1 MSIWKRSGWLAL
13 CLLAVLVAFLMQ
25 IIGSLVGGFA
35 FALQEMGKLDEQGL
49 LTDAAVNDV
58 MDRLVTDGMGLCLVW
73 AHILML
79 VCFAIW
85 FYFGCG
91 RPKLRQAKVAFA
103 PKSLLVILLVAG
115 GMCFFT
121 NFGLPVATLI
131 IPESIMENYMKLMEQ
146 AGFGVDTL
154 AIIASVLLAPFGE
167 EFICRGVVF
176 HYAKKM
182 VADMDNRRAAFWIAN
197 SVQAV
202 MFGVLH
208 GNIVQGSYAFLMG
221 LALGYLRH
229 RYNSLAPAIMAHML
243 INATSSFVWEPFAML
258 LPESYVVYAIGAVI
272 FLAVTFVGL
281 RIGGKAE
288 QQTVVAPVAEEAQ
301 RC

>member
-25 IIGSLVGGFA
+25 IIGSIVGGFA
-35 FALQEMGKLDEQGL
+35 FNLQEMRKLEAQGMLTQAAIDDVNNRL
-49 LTDAAVNDV
+49 L
-58 MDRLVTDGMGLCLVW
+58 TDGMGLCILW
-73 AHILML
+73 GHIMML

-115 GMCFFT
+115 GMCFCT
-121 NFGLPVATLI
+121 NFALPVVSLI
-131 IPESIMENYMKLMEQ
+131 IPESIMNHYIELMEQ

-197 SVQAV
+197 SVQAL
-202 MFGVLH
+202 MFGILH
-208 GNIVQGSYAFLMG
+208 GNIVQGTYAFFMG

-243 INATSSFVWEPFAML
+243 INATSSFVWEPIATR
-258 LPESYVVYAIGAVI
+258 LPESNVVYAIGAVI

-288 QQTVVAPVAEEAQ
+288 RQTVAVEVAEEA
-301 RC
+301 

>member
-1 MSIWKRSGWLAL
+1 MSMWKRSGWLAL
-13 CLLAVLVAFLMQ
+13 CLLAVLVSFLMQ
-25 IIGSLVGGFA
+25 IIGAIIGSFA
-35 FALQEMGKLDEQGL
+35 FSLKEMAKLEEQGMLTQAAIDDVNNRL
-49 LTDAAVNDV
+49 LTE
-58 MDRLVTDGMGLCLVW
+58 GMGLSLLW

-91 RPKLRQAKVAFA
+91 RAKLRQAKVLFTTKAF
-103 PKSLLVILLVAG
+103 LVTVLVAL

-131 IPESIMENYMKLMEQ
+131 IPESIMNHYIELMEQ

-182 VADMDNRRAAFWIAN
+182 VADMDNRRVAFWIAN

-272 FLAVTFVGL
+272 FLGVAFVGL

-288 QQTVVAPVAEEAQ
+288 QETVVAAVAEEA
-301 RC
+301 